1 MKLRLSIKQNLLVEV
16 NLDADLKM
24 KNAGI
29 QSYTTIVGFIE
40 DGKVTEN
47 GKYSRTTGKHM
58 SFIRA
63 VTELPVISSKE
74 RRHFGWL
81 WDGVRIA
88 HEDSIS
94 PVSSLSI
101 LKGLSAGKSFF
112 DSVASLDKMTRKY
125 LEIVNE
131 ILEHKDLKEAFESY
145 RKIKKNPFALI

>member
-94 PVSSLSI
+94 SASSLSI
-101 LKGLSAGKSFF
+101 LKDLSKGKSFF
-112 DSVASLDKMTRKY
+112 EAIASLDTMKKKD
-125 LEIVNE
+125 LAIAEE
-131 ILEHKDLKEAFESY
+131 ILEAKGLKEALLSY
-145 RKIKKNPFALI
+145 RKIKGSFALL

>member
-101 LKGLSAGKSFF
+101 LKDLSKGKSFF
-112 DSVASLDKMTRKY
+112 EAIASLDSMKKKD
-125 LEIVNE
+125 LAIAEE
-131 ILEHKDLKEAFESY
+131 ILEAKGLKEALLSY
-145 RKIKKNPFALI
+145 RKIKGSFALL

>member
-16 NLDADLKM
+16 NLDDDLKM

-101 LKGLSAGKSFF
+101 LKDLSKGKSFF
-112 DSVASLDKMTRKY
+112 EAIASLDTMKKKD
-125 LEIVNE
+125 LAIAEE
-131 ILEHKDLKEAFESY
+131 ILEAKGLKEALVSY
-145 RKIKKNPFALI
+145 RKIKGSFALL

>member
-16 NLDADLKM
+16 NLDDDLKM

-29 QSYTTIVGFIE
+29 QSYATMVGFIE

-63 VTELPVISSKE
+63 ITELPVISSKE
-74 RRHFGWL
+74 RRHFGWF
-81 WDGVRIA
+81 WNGVKIA

-94 PVSSLSI
+94 PASSLSI
-101 LKGLSAGKSFF
+101 LKDLSGGKSFF
-112 DSVASLDKMTRKY
+112 EAVASLDTMKKKD
-125 LEIVNE
+125 LVIAEE
-131 ILEHKDLKEAFESY
+131 ILEAKGLKEALTHY
-145 RKIKKNPFALI
+145 RKIKGSFALL

>member
-16 NLDADLKM
+16 NLDDDLKM

-63 VTELPVISSKE
+63 LTELPVISSKE

-101 LKGLSAGKSFF
+101 LKDLSKGKSFF
-112 DSVASLDKMTRKY
+112 EAISSLDTMKKKD
-125 LEIVNE
+125 LAIAEE
-131 ILEHKDLKEAFESY
+131 ILEAKGLKEALLSY
-145 RKIKKNPFALI
+145 RKIKGSFALL

>member
-1 MKLRLSIKQNLLVEV
+1 MKLRLSIRQNLLVEV
-16 NLDADLKM
+16 NLDDDLKI

-29 QSYTTIVGFIE
+29 QSYNTIVGFIE

-63 VTELPVISSKE
+63 ITELPVISSKE

-94 PVSSLSI
+94 PGSSLAI
-101 LKGLSAGKSFF
+101 LKDLSKGKSFF
-112 DSVASLDKMTRKY
+112 EAISCLDTMKKKD
-125 LEIVNE
+125 LAIAEE
-131 ILEHKDLKEAFESY
+131 ILEAKGLKEALVSY
-145 RKIKKNPFALI
+145 RKIKGSFALL

>member
-63 VTELPVISSKE
+63 ITELPVISSKE

-88 HEDSIS
+88 HEGSIS
-94 PVSSLSI
+94 PGSSLAI
-101 LKGLSAGKSFF
+101 LKDLSKGKSFF
-112 DSVASLDKMTRKY
+112 EAISCLDTMKKKD
-125 LEIVNE
+125 LAIAEE
-131 ILEHKDLKEAFESY
+131 ILEAKGLKEALVSY
-145 RKIKKNPFALI
+145 RKIKGSFALL

>member
-16 NLDADLKM
+16 NLDDDLKM

-29 QSYTTIVGFIE
+29 QSYATMVGFIE

-63 VTELPVISSKE
+63 ITELPVISSKE
-74 RRHFGWL
+74 RKHFGWF
-81 WDGVRIA
+81 WNGVRIA

-94 PVSSLSI
+94 PASSLSI
-101 LKGLSAGKSFF
+101 LKDLSGGKSFF
-112 DSVASLDKMTRKY
+112 EAVASLDTMKKKD
-125 LEIVNE
+125 LVIAEE
-131 ILEHKDLKEAFESY
+131 ILEAKGLKEALTHY
-145 RKIKKNPFALI
+145 RKIKGSFALL

>member
-16 NLDADLKM
+16 NLDDDLKM

-29 QSYTTIVGFIE
+29 QSYATMVGFIE

-63 VTELPVISSKE
+63 ITELPVISSKE
-74 RRHFGWL
+74 RKHFGWF
-81 WDGVRIA
+81 WNGVRIA

-94 PVSSLSI
+94 PASSLSI
-101 LKGLSAGKSFF
+101 LKDLSGGKSFF
-112 DSVASLDKMTRKY
+112 EAVASLDTMKKKD
-125 LEIVNE
+125 LVIAEE
-131 ILEHKDLKEAFESY
+131 ILEAKGLKEALTHY
-145 RKIKKNPFALI
+145 RRIKGSFALL

>member
-16 NLDADLKM
+16 NLDDDLKM

-29 QSYTTIVGFIE
+29 QSYTTMVGFIE

-63 VTELPVISSKE
+63 ITELPVISSKE
-74 RRHFGWL
+74 RRHFGWF
-81 WDGVRIA
+81 WNGVRIA

-94 PVSSLSI
+94 PASSLSI
-101 LKGLSAGKSFF
+101 LKDLSGGKSFF
-112 DSVASLDKMTRKY
+112 EAVASLDTMKKKD
-125 LEIVNE
+125 LVIAEE
-131 ILEHKDLKEAFESY
+131 ILEAKGLKEALTHY
-145 RKIKKNPFALI
+145 RKIKGSFALL

>member
-16 NLDADLKM
+16 NLDDDLKM

-29 QSYTTIVGFIE
+29 QSYATMVGFIE

-63 VTELPVISSKE
+63 ITELPVISSKE
-74 RRHFGWL
+74 RRHFGWF
-81 WDGVRIA
+81 WNGVKIA

-94 PVSSLSI
+94 PASSLSI
-101 LKGLSAGKSFF
+101 LKDLSGGKSFF
-112 DSVASLDKMTRKY
+112 EAVASLDTMKKKD
-125 LEIVNE
+125 LVIAEE
-131 ILEHKDLKEAFESY
+131 ILEAKGLKEALTHY
-145 RKIKKNPFALI
+145 RRIKGSFALL

>member
-16 NLDADLKM
+16 NLDDDLKM

-29 QSYTTIVGFIE
+29 QSYTTMVGFIE

-63 VTELPVISSKE
+63 ITELPVISSKE
-74 RRHFGWL
+74 RKHFGWF
-81 WDGVRIA
+81 WNGVRIA

-94 PVSSLSI
+94 PASSLSI
-101 LKGLSAGKSFF
+101 LKDLSGGKSFF
-112 DSVASLDKMTRKY
+112 EAVASLDTMKKKD
-125 LEIVNE
+125 LAIAEE
-131 ILEHKDLKEAFESY
+131 ILEAKGLKEALTHY
-145 RKIKKNPFALI
+145 RRIKGSFALL

>member
-16 NLDADLKM
+16 NLDDDLKM

-29 QSYTTIVGFIE
+29 QSYTTIVGFIG
-40 DGKVTEN
+40 DGKVIEN
-47 GKYSRTTGKHM
+47 GKYSRTTSKHM

-63 VTELPVISSKE
+63 ITELPVISSKE
-74 RRHFGWL
+74 RRHFGWP

-88 HEDSIS
+88 HEDAIS

-101 LKGLSAGKSFF
+101 LKDLSAGKSFF
-112 DSVASLDKMTRKY
+112 DSVASLDKMTRKD
-125 LEIVNE
+125 LVIVNE

-145 RKIKKNPFALI
+145 RRIKGSFALL

>member
-16 NLDADLKM
+16 NLDDDLKM

-94 PVSSLSI
+94 PGSSLSI
-101 LKGLSAGKSFF
+101 LKDLSKGKSFF
-112 DSVASLDKMTRKY
+112 EAIASLDTMKKKDFAIA
-125 LEIVNE
+125 EE
-131 ILEHKDLKEAFESY
+131 ILEAKGLKEALLSY
-145 RKIKKNPFALI
+145 RKIKGSFALL

>member
-63 VTELPVISSKE
+63 ITELPVISSKE

-94 PVSSLSI
+94 PGSSLSI
-101 LKGLSAGKSFF
+101 LKDLSKGKSFF
-112 DSVASLDKMTRKY
+112 EAIASLDTMKKKDFAIA
-125 LEIVNE
+125 EE
-131 ILEHKDLKEAFESY
+131 ILEAKGLKEALLSY
-145 RKIKKNPFALI
+145 RKIKGSFALL

>member
-16 NLDADLKM
+16 NLDDDLKM

-29 QSYTTIVGFIE
+29 QSYTTMVGFIE

-63 VTELPVISSKE
+63 ITELPVISSKE
-74 RRHFGWL
+74 RKHFGWF
-81 WDGVRIA
+81 WNGVRIA

-94 PVSSLSI
+94 PASSLSI
-101 LKGLSAGKSFF
+101 LKDLSGGKSFF
-112 DSVASLDKMTRKY
+112 EAVASLDTMKKKD
-125 LEIVNE
+125 LAIAEE
-131 ILEHKDLKEAFESY
+131 ILEAKGLKEALTHY
-145 RKIKKNPFALI
+145 RKIKGSFALL

>member
-1 MKLRLSIKQNLLVEV
+1 MKLRLSIRQNLLVEV

-94 PVSSLSI
+94 PGSSLSI
-101 LKGLSAGKSFF
+101 LKDLSKGKSFF
-112 DSVASLDKMTRKY
+112 EAIASLDTMKKKDFAIA
-125 LEIVNE
+125 EE
-131 ILEHKDLKEAFESY
+131 ILEAKGLKEALLSY
-145 RKIKKNPFALI
+145 KKIKGSFALL

>member
-16 NLDADLKM
+16 NLDDDLKM

-29 QSYTTIVGFIE
+29 QSYATMVGFIE

-63 VTELPVISSKE
+63 ITELPVISSKE
-74 RRHFGWL
+74 RKHFGWF
-81 WDGVRIA
+81 WNGVKIA

-94 PVSSLSI
+94 PASSLSI
-101 LKGLSAGKSFF
+101 LKDLSGGKSFF
-112 DSVASLDKMTRKY
+112 EAVASLDTMKKKD
-125 LEIVNE
+125 LVIAEE
-131 ILEHKDLKEAFESY
+131 ILEAKGLKEALTHY
-145 RKIKKNPFALI
+145 RKIKGSFALL

>member
-16 NLDADLKM
+16 NLDDDLKM

-40 DGKVTEN
+40 YGKVTEN

-63 VTELPVISSKE
+63 ITELPVISSKE

-94 PVSSLSI
+94 PGSSLSI
-101 LKGLSAGKSFF
+101 LKDLSKGKSFF
-112 DSVASLDKMTRKY
+112 EAIASLDTMKKKDFAIA
-125 LEIVNE
+125 EE
-131 ILEHKDLKEAFESY
+131 ILEAKGLKEALLSY
-145 RKIKKNPFALI
+145 KKIKGSFALL

>member
-16 NLDADLKM
+16 NLDDDLKM

-94 PVSSLSI
+94 SASSLSI
-101 LKGLSAGKSFF
+101 LKDLSKGKSFF
-112 DSVASLDKMTRKY
+112 EAIASLDTMKKKD
-125 LEIVNE
+125 LAIAEE
-131 ILEHKDLKEAFESY
+131 ILEAKGLKEALLSY
-145 RKIKKNPFALI
+145 RKIKGSFALL

>member
-88 HEDSIS
+88 HKDSIS

-101 LKGLSAGKSFF
+101 LKDLSKGKSFF
-112 DSVASLDKMTRKY
+112 EAIASLDTMKKKDFAIA
-125 LEIVNE
+125 EE
-131 ILEHKDLKEAFESY
+131 ILEAKGLKEALLSY
-145 RKIKKNPFALI
+145 RKIKGSFALL

>member
-101 LKGLSAGKSFF
+101 LKDLSKGKSFF
-112 DSVASLDKMTRKY
+112 EAIASLDSMKKKD
-125 LEIVNE
+125 LAIAEE
-131 ILEHKDLKEAFESY
+131 ILEAKGLKEALVSY
-145 RKIKKNPFALI
+145 RKIKGSFALL

>member
-94 PVSSLSI
+94 SASSLSI
-101 LKGLSAGKSFF
+101 LKDLSKGKSFF
-112 DSVASLDKMTRKY
+112 EAISSLDTMKKKD
-125 LEIVNE
+125 LAIAEE
-131 ILEHKDLKEAFESY
+131 ILEAKGLKEALISY
-145 RKIKKNPFALI
+145 RKIKGSFALL

>member
-16 NLDADLKM
+16 NLDDDLKM

-29 QSYTTIVGFIE
+29 QSYTTMVGFIE

-63 VTELPVISSKE
+63 ITELPVISSKE
-74 RRHFGWL
+74 RKNFGWF
-81 WDGVRIA
+81 WNGVKIA

-94 PVSSLSI
+94 PASSLSI
-101 LKGLSAGKSFF
+101 LKDLSGGKSFF
-112 DSVASLDKMTRKY
+112 EAVASLDTMKKKD
-125 LEIVNE
+125 LVIAEE
-131 ILEHKDLKEAFESY
+131 ILEAKGLKEALTHY
-145 RKIKKNPFALI
+145 RKIKGSFALL

>member
-16 NLDADLKM
+16 NLDDDLKM

-94 PVSSLSI
+94 PGSSLSI
-101 LKGLSAGKSFF
+101 LKDLSKGKSFF
-112 DSVASLDKMTRKY
+112 EAIASLDTMKKKDFAIA
-125 LEIVNE
+125 EE
-131 ILEHKDLKEAFESY
+131 ILEAKGLKEALLSY
-145 RKIKKNPFALI
+145 KKIKGSFALL

>member
-94 PVSSLSI
+94 PGSSLSI
-101 LKGLSAGKSFF
+101 LKDLSKGKSFF
-112 DSVASLDKMTRKY
+112 EAIASLDTMKKKDFAIA
-125 LEIVNE
+125 EE
-131 ILEHKDLKEAFESY
+131 ILEAKGLKEALLSY
-145 RKIKKNPFALI
+145 RKIKGSFALL

>member
-16 NLDADLKM
+16 NLDDDLKM

-29 QSYTTIVGFIE
+29 QSYATMVGFIE

-63 VTELPVISSKE
+63 ITELPIISSKE
-74 RRHFGWL
+74 RRHFGWF
-81 WDGVRIA
+81 WNGVKIA

-94 PVSSLSI
+94 PASSLSI
-101 LKGLSAGKSFF
+101 LKDLSGGKSFF
-112 DSVASLDKMTRKY
+112 EAVASLDTMKKKD
-125 LEIVNE
+125 LVIAEE
-131 ILEHKDLKEAFESY
+131 ILEAKGLKEALTHY
-145 RKIKKNPFALI
+145 RKIKGSFALL